1 MKWQIST
8 KAKLGDIRE
17 VEKFAL
23 WPTRCDAYNFGGSFT
38 QYRVWL
44 EHYIEYQK
52 YSEIV
57 NGNLQCE
64 EAWVPIAKNVI
75 KKAK

>member
-1 MKWQIST
+1 MKWQIPT

-23 WPTRCDAYNFGGSFT
+23 LPTRCDAYNGQGSFT

-52 YSEIV
+52 YLEIV
-57 NGNLQCE
+57 NGDLQCE
-64 EAWVPIAKNVI
+64 EAWVAISKNVI
-75 KKAK
+75 KKG